1 MCFSKCFSPCGGF
14 GDNPCDQKSAQFVV
28 LKLVFLTHVIVLVTT
43 HVIKSA
49 VCASLSVFQL
59 VVVLVTTRGACTV
72 CGSLAGV
79 FPRVIVLFT
88 THVITRAKNVF
99 LEVFFTMW

>member
-14 GDNPCDQKSAQFVV
+14 GDNPCDQKRAQFVV

-49 VCASLSVFQL
+49 QY
-59 VVVLVTTRGACTV
+59 
-72 CGSLAGV
+72 
-79 FPRVIVLFT
+79 VIL
-88 THVITRAKNVF
+88 
-99 LEVFFTMW
+99 